1 MGRCPRATP
10 FFNGDFSRIR
20 YSKGKNTLTF
30 AMFKAFGLVLS
41 LVMLPNI
48 AVCLPPPEDIP
59 EEILRAEII
68 TEGRSPKDGSPVT
81 ASEYAEIQL
90 EQEERNLPPNVNEDI
105 QHTIFLLRVLKL
117 FKTLKPF

>member
-1 MGRCPRATP
+1 MLM
-10 FFNGDFSRIR
+10 S
-20 YSKGKNTLTF
+20 

-41 LVMLPNI
+41 LVMLPKI